1 MVAITN
7 TTSLT
12 FLKDE
17 LDATL
22 GQAEAALEAFS
33 EDATRT
39 RELGVCVE
47 AFHQVRGICQMLELS
62 AAALMAEEMEL
73 VAEDIPRNAARREAQ
88 TAALGNAIVLI
99 GRYLEYV
106 QLKNQTLP
114 ELVIGGI
121 NELRRAS
128 GKPLIHESHFFRVD
142 VSRERMPPA
151 LPNKSARADVSRL
164 CRRLRHMYQ
173 VGLLG
178 VLRGDNKVSLKLAGR
193 ALGRIDRLCGNAPIS
208 RLWWVARGAVEAMLS
223 DGMTM
228 TPARK
233 ALLSQYDRQIK
244 RLVYEG
250 EQALDAEVPLL
261 LIKESVYVVSLC
273 SHADGVVGEI
283 KRAFDVKQS
292 MTDAVLQEE
301 LALMSGASASVI
313 RTVAVAL
320 KEELR
325 DIQTTLD
332 MASQGAADTNYDELS
347 DTLLRL
353 SGSLV
358 MVGQNS
364 EADLIRKRASEVRR
378 WRPESIDLEGL
389 EFQGLV
395 DDLLTVENAVA
406 TLERKFVPADDIN
419 REVRNSRISL
429 YQLDEARMTVV
440 AECRAGVSL
449 TKRSLSSYIDSGG
462 DRMHLSNVPAVLGGL
477 SGGLTFLE
485 LIRAKAIVEGCRTYI
500 ESKLL
505 AEGSGVPGR
514 EQMETLADA
523 ISSIDYY
530 LESIEEY
537 KPIGDA
543 VLDVADESLAELGV
557 PVRRP
562 VAETA

>member
-17 LDATL
+17 LDTTL

-33 EDATRT
+33 EDQARVKDLT
-39 RELGVCVE
+39 VCGE

-73 VAEDIPRNAARREAQ
+73 VAEDIPRSTRKTEQ
-88 TAALGNAIVLI
+88 TAALSSAIVLL

-114 ELVIGGI
+114 ELLIGGI

-128 GKPLIHESHFFRVD
+128 GKPLINESHFFRVD
-142 VSRERMPPA
+142 VSRERTPPA
-151 LPNKSARADVSRL
+151 MPNKSGRADVARL

-178 VLRGDNKVSLKLAGR
+178 VLRGDSKVSLKLVGR
-193 ALGRIDRLCGNAPIS
+193 ALARIDRLCGTAPVN
-208 RLWWVARGAVEAMLS
+208 RLWWVARGAVEAMISDDMTLS
-223 DGMTM
+223 A
-228 TPARK
+228 ARK
-233 ALLSQYDRQIK
+233 SLLSQYDRQIK

-250 EQALDAEVPLL
+250 ERALDADVPLL

-273 SHADGVVGEI
+273 SHSDGLVGEI
-283 KRAFDVKQS
+283 KRAFNVEQTL
-292 MTDAVLQEE
+292 TDAVLQEE
-301 LALMSGASASVI
+301 MALMSGASGSVI
-313 RTVAVAL
+313 RSVAVAL

-325 DIQTTLD
+325 DIQSTLD
-332 MASQGAADTNYDELS
+332 LAAQGIADTNYDELS

-358 MVGQNS
+358 MVGQAA
-364 EADLIRKRASEVRR
+364 EAELMRGRAAEVRR
-378 WRPESIDLEGL
+378 WRPESIDMEG
-389 EFQGLV
+389 EAFQSLV

-406 TLERKFVPADDIN
+406 TLERKYAPADDIN

-429 YQLDEARMTVV
+429 YQLDEARMSVV

-449 TKRSLSSYIDSGG
+449 TKRSLSAYIDNGG
-462 DRMHLSNVPAVLGGL
+462 DRMHLANVPAVLGGVA
-477 SGGLTFLE
+477 GGLTFLE
-485 LIRAKAIVEGCRTYI
+485 LLRGKAIVDGCREYI
-500 ESKLL
+500 DGSLL
-505 AEGSGVPGR
+505 REGAQVPGR

-523 ISSIDYY
+523 ITSIDYY
-530 LESIEEY
+530 LESIEEQ

-543 VLDVADESLAELGV
+543 VLDVADESLAALGV
-557 PVRRP
+557 TVRRP
-562 VAETA
+562 VAESA